1 MFELLK
7 GITVLDLST
16 VVFGPF
22 ASQMLADFGADVI
35 KIESPDGDIFRA
47 AAPARSPGM
56 GAGFVNLNRN
66 KRSISLD
73 LKTADGRNALDRLVA
88 DADVFLHNMRPAAI
102 ARLGLDYAR
111 LSQINERLIYCAAV
125 GFGSDGPYADDPAYD
140 DVIQSMT
147 GFASMNLDPDA
158 EPQLLPT
165 ILTDKVAG
173 LYALAGI
180 LGALM
185 GRERCGHGMAVE
197 AAMFESLASFM
208 LAEHLS
214 GHVFDPPEGG
224 LRYDRLTS
232 PHRRPHRTADGYIAA
247 LPYSSRH
254 WEKFL
259 RLIGRHDLAEAD
271 WVRDATRRSER
282 IGELYAVL
290 TEATPARTSAEWLA
304 EFKRLDIP
312 CGPVNRLEDLLVDP
326 HLAAVGFFQPVDHPT
341 EGAITTVRQPLRF
354 IDTPTQADRPA
365 PRLGIDGRRVLNEY
379 GMDDAAIDALVAAGA
394 LILPGESEPDPKNN
408 A

>member
-35 KIESPDGDIFRA
+35 KIEPPDGDIFRA
-47 AAPARSPGM
+47 AAPARSSRM
-56 GAGFVNLNRN
+56 GAGYLNLNRN

-73 LKTADGRNALDRLVA
+73 LKTAEGQATLDRLVA
-88 DADVFLHNMRPAAI
+88 DADVFLHNMRPQAI
-102 ARLGLDYAR
+102 EKLDLGYERLGALND
-111 LSQINERLIYCAAV
+111 RLIYCAAV
-125 GFGSDGPYADDPAYD
+125 GFGSDGPYANDPAYD

-147 GFASMNLDPDA
+147 GFASMNIAPAA

-180 LGALM
+180 LGALLS
-185 GRERCGHGMAVE
+185 RERTGQGMAVE

-208 LAEHLS
+208 LVEHLS
-214 GHVFDPPEGG
+214 GHVFEPPEGT

-232 PHRRPHRTADGYIAA
+232 PHRRPYRTADGHIAA
-247 LPYSSRH
+247 LPYSTRH
-254 WEKFL
+254 WERFL
-259 RLIGRHDLAEAD
+259 RLIGRDDLADAD
-271 WVRDATRRSER
+271 WVRDPSLRSQR

-290 TEATPARTSAEWLA
+290 GEAMPARTSTEWLA
-304 EFKRLDIP
+304 EFRRLDIP
-312 CGPVNRLEDLLVDP
+312 CGPVNRLEDLLDDP
-326 HLAAVGFFQPVDHPT
+326 HLAAVGFFQRVAHPS
-341 EGAITTVRQPLRF
+341 EGAINTIRQPLRF
-354 IDTPTQADRPA
+354 IDAPTRPDTPA
-365 PRLGIDGRRVLNEY
+365 PQLGIDGRTVLHDY
-379 GMDDAAIDALVAAGA
+379 GMDDATIDALVAAGA
-394 LILPGESEPDPKNN
+394 LRLPNE
-408 A
+408 

>member
-7 GITVLDLST
+7 GVTVLDLST

-35 KIESPDGDIFRA
+35 KVESPDGDIFRA
-47 AAPARSPGM
+47 AAPARSQGM
-56 GAGFVNLNRN
+56 GAGYLNLNRN

-73 LKTADGRNALDRLVA
+73 LKTADGCAALDRLVA

-102 ARLGLDYAR
+102 QRLDLGYERLGQL
-111 LSQINERLIYCAAV
+111 NERLIYCAAV
-125 GFGSDGPYADDPAYD
+125 GFGSDGPYANDPAYD

-147 GFASMNLDPDA
+147 GFASMNIDPNA
-158 EPQLLPT
+158 EPALLPT
-165 ILTDKVAG
+165 IVTDKVAG

-185 GRERCGHGMAVE
+185 SRERTGFGMAVE

-214 GHVFDPPEGG
+214 GHVFEPPEGS

-247 LPYSSRH
+247 LPYSTKH

-259 RLIGRHDLAEAD
+259 RMIGRDDLADAD
-271 WVRDATRRSER
+271 WVRDASKRSER
-282 IGELYAVL
+282 IGELYSVL
-290 TEATPARTSAEWLA
+290 DKATPSRTSAAWLA
-304 EFKRLDIP
+304 EFKQMDIP
-312 CGPVNRLEDLLVDP
+312 CGPVNRLEDLLEDR
-326 HLAAVGFFQPVDHPT
+326 HLKAVNFFQPVDHPT

-354 IDTPTQADRPA
+354 MDAPTVVDRPA
-365 PRLGIDGRRVLNEY
+365 PRLGIDGRQVLNEY
-379 GMDDAAIDALVAAGA
+379 GMDNAAIDALVAAGA
-394 LILPGESEPDPKNN
+394 LILPGDQDSS
-408 A
+408 

>member
-47 AAPARSPGM
+47 AAPARSARM
-56 GAGFVNLNRN
+56 GAGYLNLNRN

-73 LKTADGRNALDRLVA
+73 LKSAEGRATLDRLVA
-88 DADVFLHNMRPAAI
+88 DADVFLHNMRPQAI
-102 ARLGLDYAR
+102 ERLDLGYERLGAL
-111 LSQINERLIYCAAV
+111 NERLIYCAAV
-125 GFGSDGPYADDPAYD
+125 GFGSDGPYANDPAYD

-147 GFASMNLDPDA
+147 GFASMNIDPAA

-173 LYALAGI
+173 LYALSGI
-180 LGALM
+180 LGALLS
-185 GRERCGHGMAVE
+185 RERTGQGMAVE

-208 LAEHLS
+208 LVEHLA
-214 GHVFDPPEGG
+214 GHVFEPPEGT

-232 PHRRPHRTADGYIAA
+232 PHRRPYRTADGHIAA
-247 LPYSSRH
+247 LPYSTRH
-254 WEKFL
+254 WERFL
-259 RLIGRHDLAEAD
+259 RLIGRDDLAEAD
-271 WVRDATRRSER
+271 WVRNASARSQR

-290 TEATPARTSAEWLA
+290 GEAMPARTSAEWLA
-304 EFKRLDIP
+304 EFRRLDIP
-312 CGPVNRLEDLLVDP
+312 CGPVNRLEDLLDDP
-326 HLAAVGFFQPVDHPT
+326 HLAAVDFFQRVEHPS
-341 EGAITTVRQPLRF
+341 EGSINTLRQPLRF
-354 IDTPTQADRPA
+354 LDAPRRPDTPA
-365 PRLGIDGRRVLNEY
+365 PRLGIDGRSVLHDY
-379 GMDDAAIDALVAAGA
+379 GMDDATIDALVAAGA
-394 LILPGESEPDPKNN
+394 LRLPNE
-408 A
+408 

>member
-7 GITVLDLST
+7 GVTVLDLST

-35 KIESPDGDIFRA
+35 KVESPDGDIFRA
-47 AAPARSPGM
+47 AAPARSRGM
-56 GAGFVNLNRN
+56 GAGYLNLNRN

-73 LKTADGRNALDRLVA
+73 LKTEAGRATLDRMIA

-102 ARLGLDYAR
+102 ARLDLGH
-111 LSQINERLIYCAAV
+111 ERLATLNPRLVYCAAV

-147 GFASMNLDPDA
+147 GFASMSIDPTA
-158 EPQLLPT
+158 EPRLIPT
-165 ILTDKVAG
+165 VLTDKIAG
-173 LYALAGI
+173 LYAVAGI

-185 GRERCGHGMAVE
+185 SRERTGQGLAVE

-214 GHVFDPPEGG
+214 GYVFEPPIGT
-224 LRYDRLTS
+224 LRYDRVVS
-232 PHRRPHRTADGYIAA
+232 PHRKPYPTADGHIAA
-247 LPYSSRH
+247 LPYSTKH

-259 RLIGRHDLAEAD
+259 RLIGRDDLANAD
-271 WVRDATRRSER
+271 WVRDASRRSER

-290 TEATPARTSAEWLA
+290 GQATPERTTAEWLT

-312 CGPVNRLEDLLVDP
+312 CGPVNRLEDLIDDP
-326 HLAAVGFFQPVDHPT
+326 HLRAVGFFQSTAHPT
-341 EGAITTVRQPLRF
+341 EGAVTTVRQPLRF
-354 IDTPTQADRPA
+354 AGAATRADRAA
-365 PRLGIDGRRVLNEY
+365 PRLGIDGRAVLHEY
-379 GMDDAAIDALVAAGA
+379 GMDDAAIDALVASGA
-394 LILPGESEPDPKNN
+394 MILPAETPGTDDQSE
-408 A
+408 

>member
-47 AAPARSPGM
+47 AAPARSPRM
-56 GAGFVNLNRN
+56 GAGYLNLNRN
-66 KRSISLD
+66 KRSLSLD
-73 LKTADGRNALDRLVA
+73 LKTAEGRAALDRLVA
-88 DADVFLHNMRPAAI
+88 DADVLLHNMRPKAIERLDLGYERLAA
-102 ARLGLDYAR
+102 L
-111 LSQINERLIYCAAV
+111 NERLIYCAAV
-125 GFGSDGPYADDPAYD
+125 GFGSDGPYANDPAYD

-147 GFASMNLDPDA
+147 GFASMNIDPEA

-180 LGALM
+180 LGALLS
-185 GRERCGHGMAVE
+185 RERTGRGMAVE

-208 LAEHLS
+208 LIEHLS
-214 GHVFDPPEGG
+214 GHVFEPAEGT

-247 LPYSSRH
+247 LPYSTRH
-254 WEKFL
+254 WVKFL
-259 RLIGRHDLAEAD
+259 RLIGRDDLADAD
-271 WVRDATRRSER
+271 WVCDASRRSER

-290 TEATPARTSAEWLA
+290 AEATPARTSAEWLT
-304 EFKRLDIP
+304 EFRRLDIP
-312 CGPVNRLEDLLVDP
+312 CGPVNRLEDLLDDP
-326 HLAAVGFFQPVDHPT
+326 HLAAVDFFQRVDHPT
-341 EGAITTVRQPLRF
+341 EGAINTVRQPLRF
-354 IDTPTQADRPA
+354 LGAPSHTDIPA
-365 PRLGIDGRRVLNEY
+365 PRLGVDGRKVLHEY
-379 GMDDAAIDALVAAGA
+379 GMGDATIDNLVAAGA
-394 LILPGESEPDPKNN
+394 LYLPQEHDSSHE
-408 A
+408 